1 MHCRISKA
9 SRISIRA
16 SRWNLQALVV
26 WLATLGAIAAPLA
39 SRAQKEEPQRTI
51 TVKGKLDRVMAIGG
65 ESTGWSIHLSEEITI
80 DGKQLT
86 SIEIDF
92 PNTKKLE
99 ETGKQRSE
107 SDGHNHIPARSRNRR
122 AAGPQGKLR
131 QRNCSDLEPET
142 LRRVWSR
149 ALVACAV
156 DHLYGVR
163 QQRRD
168 CIQRFHR
175 TRRAAG
181 KIDDDGFRAN
191 ARDAT

>member
-99 ETGKQRSE
+99 KLENREVKATGTITYRHGVETGERPVLKVS
-107 SDGHNHIPARSRNRR
+107 SVKGI
-122 AAGPQGKLR
+122 AA
-131 QRNCSDLEPET
+131 
-142 LRRVWSR
+142 
-149 ALVACAV
+149 
-156 DHLYGVR
+156 
-163 QQRRD
+163 
-168 CIQRFHR
+168 I
-175 TRRAAG
+175 
-181 KIDDDGFRAN
+181 
-191 ARDAT
+191 